1 MYIIEITDSHAN
13 VYQKFSKLQNIYIWG
28 ILWFTLF
35 IDFHTGETTLVTLC
49 SRRFIDTFASQFA
62 VIRIPIISP
71 TRNKSNKLHVHRD
84 APMIISA
91 GSANGPP
98 QSDIGFR
105 ALSLPYCWRTVW
117 SFARPDIGMSACR
130 IVQSGKSRRNSRA
143 ALDILN

>member
-1 MYIIEITDSHAN
+1 MKWLGNFAYYKNHSFSHKRISKFFKIADYTYGDLV
-13 VYQKFSKLQNIYIWG
+13 VYSF
-28 ILWFTLF
+28 F
-35 IDFHTGETTLVTLC
+35 IDFHPGETILVTLC

-105 ALSLPYCWRTVW
+105 ALSLPYCWRTV
-117 SFARPDIGMSACR
+117 
-130 IVQSGKSRRNSRA
+130 
-143 ALDILN
+143 

>member
-1 MYIIEITDSHAN
+1 MYYCSRQDLENTWHKMARQFCILQKSLIPLPTL
-13 VYQKFSKLQNIYIWG
+13 YQNFSKLRIVY
-28 ILWFTLF
+28 
-35 IDFHTGETTLVTLC
+35 TGDLVVYSFFYRFPYQRDNTGHTLC

-105 ALSLPYCWRTVW
+105 ALSLPYCWRTV
-117 SFARPDIGMSACR
+117 
-130 IVQSGKSRRNSRA
+130 
-143 ALDILN
+143 